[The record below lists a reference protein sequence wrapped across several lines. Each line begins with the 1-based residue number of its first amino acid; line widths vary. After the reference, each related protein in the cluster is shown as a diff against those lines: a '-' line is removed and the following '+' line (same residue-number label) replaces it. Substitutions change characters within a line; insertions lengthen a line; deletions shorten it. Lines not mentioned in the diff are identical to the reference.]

1 MKIIIRFFVAIL
13 MIVSVLLPMKAGAQ
27 APNKM
32 SYQAVIRNTSNT
44 LVTNQAIGM
53 RISILQGS
61 TSGTSVYVEI
71 QTPITNTNGLASI
84 EIGGGTIV
92 SGSFSSINWANG
104 PYFIKT
110 ETDPNGG
117 TNYSVTGIS
126 QLLSVPYALYAEN
139 SGNSIPGPQ
148 GPQGTVGPQGP
159 TGNNGANGQ
168 QGNAGINGTNGKN
181 TLAKTTTEAAGVNC
195 ATGGFKIEYGLDT
208 NYNGVLDAGEI
219 NAVFTK
225 YVCNGATGPQGPV
238 GATGPQGIS
247 ITNSFVQGDSLYVN
261 LSNGQTLN
269 TGKVSG
275 PQGTTGTQGPQG
287 AQGMTGITGPQ
298 GIQGNNGT
306 QGYDLISVGDMIVI
320 YTSTNAYGFSQNQNS
335 SSLSQ
340 GFPDDNAGQWTSV
353 ALNDTVIGVESSE
366 KQIVIYTNTH
376 AYGFSKEQYSGS
388 TQIYPDDN
396 AGQWISIA
404 LSGTPIAS
412 FHSQKQVVIV
422 TTTNAYGFSQ
432 NQNSSSLSQGFPD
445 DNAGQWVFTAITGTL
460 LGGKASNKNIVIYT
474 TTNAYGFS
482 QDQSSGSTQIYPDD
496 NLGQWTILN
505 LSGTAK
511 GIINTK

>member
-1 MKIIIRFFVAIL
+1 MKIIPTIFVAIISIAIMYSTL
-13 MIVSVLLPMKAGAQ
+13 KVSAQ

-32 SYQAVIRNTSNT
+32 SYQAVIRNTSNN

-71 QTPITNTNGLASI
+71 QMPTTNANGLASI
-84 EIGGGTIV
+84 EIGSGTIV

-104 PYFIKT
+104 PYFIKI
-110 ETDPNGG
+110 ETDPIGG
-117 TNYSVTGIS
+117 TNYSVIGIS

-148 GPQGTVGPQGP
+148 GPQGPVGPQGP
-159 TGNNGANGQ
+159 SGNTGATGP
-168 QGNAGINGTNGKN
+168 QGIAGINGTNGKN
-181 TLAKTTTEAAGVNC
+181 TLAKTTTEAAGTNC

-208 NYNGVLDAGEI
+208 NNNGVLDAGEI
-219 NAVFTK
+219 NAIFTK
-225 YVCNGATGPQGPV
+225 YVCNGAMGPQGIV
-238 GATGPQGIS
+238 GATGPQGVS
-247 ITNSFVQGDSLYVN
+247 INNSFIQGDSLYID

-269 TGKVSG
+269 TGKVRG
-275 PQGTTGTQGPQG
+275 PQGATGIQGPQG
-287 AQGMTGITGPQ
+287 MAGVTGPQ

-306 QGYDLISVGDMIVI
+306 PGYDLISVGDMIVV
-320 YTSTNAYGFSQNQNS
+320 YTSTNAYGFSQNQDS
-335 SSLSQ
+335 YVTQ
-340 GFPDDNAGQWTSV
+340 PFPDDNLGQWTSIT
-353 ALNDTVIGVESSE
+353 LNDTVIGVESSE
-366 KQIVIYTNTH
+366 KQIVIYTNTY
-376 AYGFSKEQYSGS
+376 AYGFSQDQSSYS
-388 TQIYPDDN
+388 TQPHPDDN
-396 AGQWISIA
+396 VGQWTSIA

-432 NQNSSSLSQGFPD
+432 NQDSYSNQPYPND
-445 DNAGQWVFTAITGTL
+445 EAGQWVSTAISGTL
-460 LGGKASNKNIVIYT
+460 LGGKASSKNIVFFT

-482 QDQSSGSTQIYPDD
+482 QDQSSYSTQPHPDD

-505 LSGTAK
+505 LSGTPK